1 MADPFG
7 DRDQAS
13 KRPARTIEGTATEVV
28 AEPAEGDASAAAT
41 EAKGEER
48 AGSESLRTARNRRGR
63 GSPPP
68 KASCPISL
76 RASSAG

>member
-28 AEPAEGDASAAAT
+28 VEPA
-41 EAKGEER
+41 
-48 AGSESLRTARNRRGR
+48 
-63 GSPPP
+63 
-68 KASCPISL
+68 
-76 RASSAG
+76 